1 MKRTTKSSGKTGYF
15 NISDVARLLDVSPS
29 TLRMWEKVGLIAP
42 ERSDGKYRLF
52 TPDDIKLL
60 KRIKFLKA
68 TKNLNVGGVLHVL
81 KQEGAAR
88 TQAQAK
94 SATATKFSSSADSIG
109 RKLRE
114 LRLRQ
119 RLTLKD
125 AARRAKLSVGFLS
138 ALERS
143 QTNASI
149 ATLQKLAKLYNTNF
163 LSFFNDSEP
172 PSKLI
177 RPAERKSLET
187 QPGTVIELLAL
198 GQTMMETQLW
208 RIAPGASSGGA
219 YHHEGEEFIYVL
231 QGRFEIWLEE
241 TEHYELRRGDSLY
254 FSSAQSHHW
263 LNPGK
268 IETELLWINTPP
280 TF

>member
-1 MKRTTKSSGKTGYF
+1 MKRTAKGSGQTGYF
-15 NISDVARLLDVSPS
+15 NISDVARLLDISSS

-60 KRIKFLKA
+60 KRIKFLKS

-88 TQAQAK
+88 AKTQAQAAVAAK
-94 SATATKFSSSADSIG
+94 PSSSADAIG

-114 LRLRQ
+114 LRLGQ
-119 RLTLKD
+119 RMTLKD

-163 LSFFNDSEP
+163 LSFFDDSEP
-172 PSKLI
+172 PSKLV
-177 RPAERKSLET
+177 RPAERKVLET

-241 TEHYELRRGDSLY
+241 TEHYMLRRGDSLY
-254 FSSAQSHHW
+254 FSSAQSHRW

-268 IETELLWINTPP
+268 VETELLWINTPP